1 MVEIILIELISI
13 VSFLY
18 SLWLMFAFFAPIN
31 EVFIV
36 FIWTIG
42 ISLICALI
50 CDKNKIFNLI
60 ILLLFLPIRFC
71 SDKASIFFI
80 TISSLFIFLYIKKSL
95 LRGNYYQYA
104 ATFKKTYLF
113 YIVVLYFRILLDG
126 FEGSIDHA
134 APFII
139 IHILSSVI
147 LTRTIRHLDSGMDME
162 KIRKNN
168 IRYLIFMAIVF
179 SIATFK
185 KLRTFLWTGISK
197 VLDTIIYA
205 IFYPLY
211 LFGTW
216 ISPDPVE
223 IVEEEVDLDMVMGD
237 LPEMETLKVSEE
249 IGEKFLN
256 VFPIIKKVLGIV
268 LLGVLIYIIYKIII
282 RAGDRN
288 YIDEEFTEEREYIQK
303 EKKKRGIFNRE
314 KYPKEFGQQIRY
326 YYRRYLEKL
335 GKSDIE
341 VLETDTSFEVNEK
354 AEEIFSDEIE
364 DIRDIYI
371 NTRYGEKNVDENVVE
386 EMKTL
391 YKKL

>member
-60 ILLLFLPIRFC
+60 ILLLFLPIRFY

-134 APFII
+134 AP
-139 IHILSSVI
+139 
-147 LTRTIRHLDSGMDME
+147 
-162 KIRKNN
+162 
-168 IRYLIFMAIVF
+168 
-179 SIATFK
+179 
-185 KLRTFLWTGISK
+185 
-197 VLDTIIYA
+197 
-205 IFYPLY
+205 
-211 LFGTW
+211 
-216 ISPDPVE
+216 
-223 IVEEEVDLDMVMGD
+223 
-237 LPEMETLKVSEE
+237 
-249 IGEKFLN
+249 
-256 VFPIIKKVLGIV
+256 
-268 LLGVLIYIIYKIII
+268 
-282 RAGDRN
+282 
-288 YIDEEFTEEREYIQK
+288 
-303 EKKKRGIFNRE
+303 
-314 KYPKEFGQQIRY
+314 
-326 YYRRYLEKL
+326 
-335 GKSDIE
+335 
-341 VLETDTSFEVNEK
+341 
-354 AEEIFSDEIE
+354 
-364 DIRDIYI
+364 
-371 NTRYGEKNVDENVVE
+371 
-386 EMKTL
+386 
-391 YKKL
+391 